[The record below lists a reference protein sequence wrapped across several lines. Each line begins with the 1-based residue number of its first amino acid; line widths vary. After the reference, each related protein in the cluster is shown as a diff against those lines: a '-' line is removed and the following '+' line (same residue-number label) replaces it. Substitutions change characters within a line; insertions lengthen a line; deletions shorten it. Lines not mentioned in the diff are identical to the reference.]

1 MFFSS
6 LLFSYLLCSALL
18 DPTPPYSIRLYPT
31 RCPTCLSLPFLSSML
46 WPLVSPI
53 HWIFFC
59 WQLTF
64 QTWSPGWLLFK
75 TSQFFFKTFSC
86 SSIYEWNEGWIPNYT
101 SCFHTCSLWNSVLLV
116 KCAVKS
122 SFVILAAKIFVK
134 TVVCNCWKATCK
146 HIQIVCVVF
155 SCLVTQQSSR
165 ITASLFMVALFSL
178 ATLL

>member
-1 MFFSS
+1 MSQKKTEKNVSSVLNAWLPLLCQSNVQFEKISFIAMMFFSS

-75 TSQFFFKTFSC
+75 TSLFFFKTFSC
-86 SSIYEWNEGWIPNYT
+86 SSIYEWNEGWIPNCT
-101 SCFHTCSLWNSVLLV
+101 SSFHTCSLWNSVLLV

-134 TVVCNCWKATCK
+134 V
-146 HIQIVCVVF
+146 
-155 SCLVTQQSSR
+155 
-165 ITASLFMVALFSL
+165 
-178 ATLL
+178 